1 MNIIFLGPQSSG
13 KGTQAALLS
22 KALDIPVVTTGNI
35 LRNRK
40 KIDDEK
46 GRLIASL
53 IDKGH
58 FVPDDLID
66 GIVREELQKKDY
78 AKGVILDGYPRN
90 EHQAKELE
98 KYLEINKAIFLD
110 VPDGIVMQRMLA
122 RRICENCGEN
132 YNLDSKPPKKEG
144 VCDICGG
151 KLILRHDDTKEAIA
165 VRLNTYHEKTKPLI
179 DYYKT
184 QNKLLHIDG
193 KGTIEEVCRDIK
205 KALK

>member
-144 VCDICGG
+144 VCDICG
-151 KLILRHDDTKEAIA
+151 
-165 VRLNTYHEKTKPLI
+165 
-179 DYYKT
+179 
-184 QNKLLHIDG
+184 
-193 KGTIEEVCRDIK
+193 
-205 KALK
+205 